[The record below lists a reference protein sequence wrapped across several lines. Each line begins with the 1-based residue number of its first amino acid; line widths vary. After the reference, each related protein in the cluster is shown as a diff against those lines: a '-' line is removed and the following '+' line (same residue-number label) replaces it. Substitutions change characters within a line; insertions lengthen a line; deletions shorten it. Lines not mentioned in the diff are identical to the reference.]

1 MGIWRAQFIKRNGVY
16 GCWVSKPGIDVTTA
30 APGDFLV
37 DTSSQVFQ
45 SVAKGDSL
53 ILTEGQGT
61 IGAGIYGT
69 SVTLP
74 AAFAG
79 FSNIAMIATY
89 YMVSTSGQFFSTQ
102 NMSNTYLTCNIVNGV
117 LRLRVTFRS
126 NGGTGTPSV
135 SFNHRAAWTIY
146 RSQF

>member
-16 GCWVSKPGIDVTTA
+16 GCWVSKPNFDVTTA

-45 SVAKGDSL
+45 CIAKGDTL
-53 ILTEGQGT
+53 ILTEGQGA
-61 IGAGIYGT
+61 IGAGTYSA
-69 SVTLP
+69 SVALP
-74 AAFAG
+74 VAFAG

-89 YMVSTSGQFFSTQ
+89 YMVSNSGQFFSTQ
-102 NMSNTYLTCNIVNGV
+102 NMTNTYLTFNIVNGV
-117 LRLRVTFRS
+117 LRLFVTFRS

-135 SFNHRAAWTIY
+135 SFDHRAAWTIY